1 MKIRIISVIAICAL
15 LFSCASEQTKL
26 QRSREKDP
34 KHQYDVGTVYLG
46 NNRADDA
53 IRYFGSSIR
62 LDPDFYLAYN
72 GLGLAYMMKG
82 QFDIS
87 ERYFLKCLE
96 VKPDFTEARNNL
108 GMVYQE
114 TEQLDKAER
123 QFRLAAED
131 LTYSSRHL
139 SYYNLARLYYLQE
152 KDQEA
157 LDCVQTA
164 VRMRAEFGLGYHL
177 LGVLYNRMGRY
188 DEAISNYKLAQKSIR
203 DDVNLSYNLGEAYFN
218 NNQMAMA
225 ERIFEEIYPDVTEAE
240 MKTKIDEYL
249 KAIKKLRKLRFTG

>member
-1 MKIRIISVIAICAL
+1 MKIRTVCIFAICAL
-15 LFSCASEQTKL
+15 LLSCASEQTKL

-34 KHQYDVGTVYLG
+34 KYQYDVGTVYLG

-53 IRYFGSSIR
+53 IRHFSSSMR

-82 QFDIS
+82 QF
-87 ERYFLKCLE
+87 EVAEKYFLKCLE
-96 VKPDFTEARNNL
+96 VKPDFSEARNNL

-114 TEQLDKAER
+114 TEQMVLAER
-123 QFRLAAED
+123 QFRIASED
-131 LTYSSRHL
+131 MTYSSRHL
-139 SYYNLARLYYLQE
+139 AYYNLARLYFLQE

-164 VRMRAEFGLGYHL
+164 VKMRAEFGLGYHL
-177 LGVLYNRMGRY
+177 QGVLYNRQGKY
-188 DEAISNYKLAQKSIR
+188 EEAINSYKLAQKSIR
-203 DDVNLSYNLGEAYFN
+203 DDVNLNYNLGVAYFN
-218 NNQMAMA
+218 NDQMFQA
-225 ERIFEEIYPDVTEAE
+225 EQIFEKIYPDVTDAE

-249 KAIKKLRKLRFTG
+249 KEIKKLER